1 VTKDKILIIE
11 DNPTQQ
17 VVYEALAKRAGVES
31 KIIDNGL
38 DAVTEISKSDDY
50 ALVIVD
56 WQIFD
61 IDGLECTRQIR
72 KYEVDKGKH
81 IPIVAISALGR
92 DDAKKQFLEAGADE
106 YYIKP
111 FTVEDFDSIIRKYCA
126 KQRNSV

>member
-1 VTKDKILIIE
+1 MTKDKILIIE

-17 VVYEALAKRAGVES
+17 IVYEALAKRAGIAT

-38 DAVTEISKSDDY
+38 DAVNEISQSDEY

-61 IDGLECTRQIR
+61 VDGLECTRQIR
-72 KYEVDKGKH
+72 KYECDKGKH
-81 IPIVAISALGR
+81 TPIVAISALAR

-111 FTVEDFDSIIRKYCA
+111 FTVEDFDAIIRKYCA
-126 KQRNSV
+126 K

>member
-1 VTKDKILIIE
+1 MSKDKILIIE

-17 VVYEALAKRAGVES
+17 IVYEALAKRAGVGA

-38 DAVTEISKSDDY
+38 DAVNEISQSDDY

-72 KYEVDKGKH
+72 KYEDNRGKH
-81 IPIVAISALGR
+81 TPIVAISAFGR
-92 DDAKKQFLEAGADE
+92 DDAKKQFLDAGADE

-111 FTVEDFDSIIRKYCA
+111 FTVEDFDAIIKKYCA
-126 KQRNSV
+126 K